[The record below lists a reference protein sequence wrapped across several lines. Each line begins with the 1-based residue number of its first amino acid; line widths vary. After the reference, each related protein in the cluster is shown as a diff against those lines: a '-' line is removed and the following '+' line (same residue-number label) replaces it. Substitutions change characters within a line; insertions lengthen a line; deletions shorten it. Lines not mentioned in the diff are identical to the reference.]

1 FDHSLSLLLLP
12 KLLMAETLEPSLVG
26 EIDTSAPFE
35 SVREAATRF
44 GGFGFWTKPSSLN
57 ICDAYQNEVDDE
69 AGMVAKAS
77 ELEKELIAKEGETLK
92 VLKSLESTKA
102 IVEELKSKLQN
113 KEEKENCDMN
123 VFKELKQAKMNL
135 CKTTKDL
142 AAIRESV
149 ELLNKR
155 LEEERAALE
164 KTRERLNSE
173 NAAEMSKEIQRLS
186 YEAKEFSRTGENAR
200 YAVDK
205 AVVEIEQTRNKIE
218 AAEMRL
224 IAARKMKEAARAAE
238 AVAIAEIKA
247 VTRRGRRRRRRG
259 NGDETLQE
267 EILETIQETAREIRS
282 SRRTLEE
289 GLEKV
294 NITKVEAEEGK
305 WRWTEQRRR
314 SSCSSKF
321 KNPFMMDV
329 NGLNMMMNG
338 DGTSSSVAVLKPTM
352 SIGQILS
359 RKLLLADE
367 SAMMMNGRVSLGQ
380 ILGKTNFGDRN
391 GEGKEKEKRL
401 NGKRKRFGFA
411 NLSVMLNKESK
422 KKIKKKKIAL
432 NLM

>member
-1 FDHSLSLLLLP
+1 
-12 KLLMAETLEPSLVG
+12 MAETLEPSLVG

-44 GGFGFWTKPSSLN
+44 GGFGFWKPSSLN
-57 ICDAYQNEVDDE
+57 ISEASQNEVDDV

-77 ELEKELIAKEGETLK
+77 ELEKELIEKEGETLK

-123 VFKELKQAKMNL
+123 VFKELNQAKMNL

-173 NAAEMSKEIQRLS
+173 NAAEISKEIQRLS

-259 NGDETLQE
+259 NDEETLQE

-294 NITKVEAEEGK
+294 NITKMEAEEGK

-391 GEGKEKEKRL
+391 GEGKEKAKRF

-422 KKIKKKKIAL
+422 KKNKKKKIAL

>member
-1 FDHSLSLLLLP
+1 
-12 KLLMAETLEPSLVG
+12 MAETLVEPTLVG

-44 GGFGFWTKPSSLN
+44 GGFGFWKPSSLN
-57 ICDAYQNEVDDE
+57 ISETFQNDVDE
-69 AGMVAKAS
+69 AGMIAKAS
-77 ELEKELIAKEGETLK
+77 ELEKELIEKESETLK

-113 KEEKENCDMN
+113 KEDKENCDVN
-123 VFKELKQAKMNL
+123 VFKELSQAKMDL

-164 KTRERLNSE
+164 KTRERLKCPE

-186 YEAKEFSRTGENAR
+186 YEANEFCRTGENVR

-247 VTRRGRRRRRRG
+247 VTRRRRSRRRG
-259 NGDETLQE
+259 NREETLQE
-267 EILETIQETAREIRS
+267 EILETIDETAREIRS

-289 GLEKV
+289 GLEKM
-294 NITKVEAEEGK
+294 EAGEGN
-305 WRWTEQRRR
+305 WRWTERRRR
-314 SSCSSKF
+314 SSSSCSAKL
-321 KNPFMMDV
+321 KNPYLMDV
-329 NGLNMMMNG
+329 NGLDMMMNG
-338 DGTSSSVAVLKPTM
+338 DGTSSSVAVMKPTM

-380 ILGKTNFGDRN
+380 ILGKTNIGDRN
-391 GEGKEKEKRL
+391 CEGKEKVKRL

-422 KKIKKKKIAL
+422 KKKKIAL

>member
-1 FDHSLSLLLLP
+1 
-12 KLLMAETLEPSLVG
+12 MAETLLEPILVG

-44 GGFGFWTKPSSLN
+44 GGFGFWKPSSLN
-57 ICDAYQNEVDDE
+57 ISEASQYDVDE

-77 ELEKELIAKEGETLK
+77 ELEKELIEKEGETLK

-113 KEEKENCDMN
+113 KEEKENCDVN
-123 VFKELKQAKMNL
+123 VFKELSQAKMDL

-155 LEEERAALE
+155 LEEERAELE
-164 KTRERLNSE
+164 KTRERLNFE
-173 NAAEMSKEIQRLS
+173 NAAEMSKEIHRLS
-186 YEAKEFSRTGENAR
+186 YEANEFCRTGENVR
-200 YAVDK
+200 CAVEK

-224 IAARKMKEAARAAE
+224 VAARKMKEAARAAE

-247 VTRRGRRRRRRG
+247 VTRRRRSSRRRG
-259 NGDETLQE
+259 NREETLQE
-267 EILETIQETAREIRS
+267 EILETIDETAREIRS

-289 GLEKV
+289 GLEKA
-294 NITKVEAEEGK
+294 NTAKMEAEEGN
-305 WRWTEQRRR
+305 WRWTERRRR
-314 SSCSSKF
+314 SSSSCSAKL
-321 KNPFMMDV
+321 KNPFLMDV

-338 DGTSSSVAVLKPTM
+338 DGTSSSVAVMKPTM

-380 ILGKTNFGDRN
+380 ILGKTNIGDRN
-391 GEGKEKEKRL
+391 CEGKEKVKRL
-401 NGKRKRFGFA
+401 NGKRKRFGFT
-411 NLSVMLNKESK
+411 NLSVMLNKETK
-422 KKIKKKKIAL
+422 KKKKIAL

>member
-1 FDHSLSLLLLP
+1 
-12 KLLMAETLEPSLVG
+12 MAETLEPTLVG

-44 GGFGFWTKPSSLN
+44 GGFGFWKPSSLN
-57 ICDAYQNEVDDE
+57 ISEPSQNDVDE

-77 ELEKELIAKEGETLK
+77 ELEKELVEKEGETLK
-92 VLKSLESTKA
+92 VLKLLESTKA
-102 IVEELKSKLQN
+102 IVEKLKSKLQN
-113 KEEKENCDMN
+113 KEDKENFDMN
-123 VFKELKQAKMNL
+123 VFKELSQAKMDL

-173 NAAEMSKEIQRLS
+173 NAAEISKEIQRLS
-186 YEAKEFSRTGENAR
+186 YEAYEFCRTGENVR
-200 YAVDK
+200 CAVDK

-247 VTRRGRRRRRRG
+247 VTRRRRSSRRRG
-259 NGDETLQE
+259 NREETLQE
-267 EILETIQETAREIRS
+267 EILETIDETAREIRS

-289 GLEKV
+289 GLEKANTV
-294 NITKVEAEEGK
+294 KMEVEEGN
-305 WRWTEQRRR
+305 WRWTERRRR
-314 SSCSSKF
+314 SSSCSAKL
-321 KNPFMMDV
+321 KNPFLMDV

-338 DGTSSSVAVLKPTM
+338 DGTSSSVAVMKPTM

-380 ILGKTNFGDRN
+380 ILGKTKLGDRN
-391 GEGKEKEKRL
+391 CEGKEKVKRL

-422 KKIKKKKIAL
+422 KKKKKIAL